1 MRCLKCKKV
10 FNDTFDNCPFCNGE
24 KDESSNDEFRD
35 NIDILE
41 KMEQELS
48 KTIELKTTKSKKRD
62 NREVSLD
69 KTIAIN
75 LLNES
80 NVTLLDEINKQID
93 DINEVKDQE
102 IILEKNIDVE
112 QELASV
118 GSLKK
123 RRKVLVFTGI
133 SSLILIAFLLML
145 FIVVGNIKANYN
157 NSKLDYDKLLQNSL
171 DTYYKTNE
179 IDDLIYLME
188 DIKSDDKK
196 IHELQEEV
204 KNTCYSWV
212 LKYKKEEANSVEEF
226 ENITF
231 FYKELIEGV
240 YRYALIRKDNQYIR
254 ALNEVDYDE
263 IMLQFDLVYTDSLA
277 FYDALDLYN
286 KKDYNKAYYMFNKIE
301 SGNYYYDKSLGYIS
315 KIYENIIEL
324 LNKDI
329 IKIEHGIETFGD
341 EEKLNVYIL
350 IEEMILEYNN
360 IYNVNLSTCIEYQE
374 ILSLYTSKVSQYTD
388 LVYKK

>member
-48 KTIELKTTKSKKRD
+48 KTIELKATKSKKRD

>member
-1 MRCLKCKKV
+1 
-10 FNDTFDNCPFCNGE
+10 
-24 KDESSNDEFRD
+24 
-35 NIDILE
+35 
-41 KMEQELS
+41 MEQELS
-48 KTIELKTTKSKKRD
+48 KTIELKATKSKKRD